1 MSAERDRS
9 LLRRFEP
16 VIRYTR
22 GEKFFPMDVEPYVR
36 TCGLWMQRP
45 REAPVCLVPEG
56 KLTLEKL
63 AQPRAGGSQAIYYLK
78 FIDPL
83 NIAELAADRLK
94 TISQGLR
101 GESTEDAFRAGRG
114 RLARVGYASRLVDA
128 LFSLSLLARGSVPGA
143 TAAAAVIQYRRFLAQ
158 REHYCYYARVVREN
172 GWIVLQ
178 YWFFYPFNNWRSGFF
193 GVNDHESDW
202 EMVCLYLSK
211 SDDGEVHPQWAAYAS
226 HDFSGDDLRR
236 RWDDPE
242 LERVG
247 EHPVVYA
254 GAGSH
259 ASYYAPGEYLAE
271 LELSFLSPLARSV
284 ERAQA
289 LWRRTLKQEQAEET
303 ASNLLSVFQVPFVDY
318 ARGDGLSIGPGQNR
332 EWDAPHLL
340 DPTPG
345 WASGY
350 RGLWGLY
357 ARDPIAGENA
367 PAGPL
372 YNRDG
377 TVRRAWYDPLG
388 WAGLDKVLPPEETL
402 GRLLA
407 RQDKVELRLTG
418 LTQDVARKSRELTG
432 LGVEF
437 AAMEGFPHLKKVRAA
452 HEERISALSEGLD
465 LLRAQVVSDQALL
478 EAMGLEI
485 QRLQSGER
493 APARAH
499 LHRAHRPASDDELRV
514 SRFAETWAAI
524 SIGLM
529 VIGQVGM
536 ILFYREHLIAGLV
549 SMVAIILFI
558 ESGFRR
564 QLSRL
569 IASLTTALAVVSV
582 LVILYEFFWESVVLA
597 VLLAG
602 GYIIWENVSE
612 LWR

>member
-1 MSAERDRS
+1 MSIQEDGA

-22 GEKFFPMDVEPYVR
+22 GERFFPMDVEPYV
-36 TCGLWMQRP
+36 CACSLWMQKP
-45 REAPVCLVPEG
+45 REEPVCLIPEG
-56 KLTLEKL
+56 KLTLERL
-63 AQPRAGGSQAIYYLK
+63 AQPRARGSQAVYYLK

-83 NIAELAADRLK
+83 NIAELAADKLK
-94 TISQGLR
+94 ALSQGLR
-101 GESTEDAFRAGRG
+101 GEGWQDAFRAGRG
-114 RLARVGYASRLVDA
+114 RLARVGYTSRLVDA

-143 TAAAAVIQYRRFLAQ
+143 TAAAAIIRYRRILSE
-158 REHYCYYARVVREN
+158 REEYCYYGRVVREN
-172 GWIVLQ
+172 HWIVLQ
-178 YWFFYPFNNWRSGFF
+178 YWFFYPFNDWRSGFF

-202 EMVCLYLSK
+202 EMITLYLSE
-211 SDDGEVHPQWAAYAS
+211 SGDGEVRPQWAAYAS

-242 LERVG
+242 MERVG

-259 ASYYAPGEYLAE
+259 ASYYAPGEFLSE
-271 LELSFLSPLARSV
+271 LELSFLSPLARIV
-284 ERAQA
+284 ERAQTI
-289 LWRRTLKQEQAEET
+289 WRRTLRQEEAEE
-303 ASNLLSVFQVPFVDY
+303 AANNLISVFQVPFVDY
-318 ARGDGLSIGPGQNR
+318 ARGDGLSIGPGQTR
-332 EWDAPHLL
+332 EWDAPRLL
-340 DPTPG
+340 DPTPE

-388 WAGLDKVLPPEETL
+388 WAGLDKVPPLEEIPEK
-402 GRLLA
+402 LLE
-407 RQDKVELRLTG
+407 RRRKVVHRLTR
-418 LTQDVARKSRELTG
+418 LTEQISQKSNEIMG
-432 LGVEF
+432 LGVESR
-437 AAMEGFPHLKKVRAA
+437 AMEGFPHLKKVRAA
-452 HEERISALSEGLD
+452 HQEGIAALSEELD
-465 LLRAQVVSDQALL
+465 RLRSQVVSDQALL
-478 EAMGLEI
+478 EAIDVGIRRIE
-485 QRLQSGER
+485 SGER
-493 APARAH
+493 APARSH
-499 LHRAHRPASDDELRV
+499 LHRAHRPASDDELRL

-529 VIGQVGM
+529 VIGLVGI

-549 SMVAIILFI
+549 SMVTAILFI

-569 IASLTTALAVVSV
+569 IASLTTALAVVSA
-582 LVILYEFFWESVVLA
+582 LVIFYEFFWEMIVLA

-602 GYIIWENVSE
+602 AYIIWENVSE